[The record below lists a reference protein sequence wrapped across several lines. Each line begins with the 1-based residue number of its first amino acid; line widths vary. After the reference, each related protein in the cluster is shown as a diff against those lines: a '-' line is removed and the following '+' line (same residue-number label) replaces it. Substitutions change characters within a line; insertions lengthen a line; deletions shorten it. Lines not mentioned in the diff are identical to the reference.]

1 MSGSTIAV
9 FQNQRS
15 FRSLPVNKV
24 APAVTGTATVGQTLS
39 TTDGTWTGLPT
50 PTFTYQWQRTGSN
63 ISGATSSIYVLVAA
77 DYNNTISCVVTAT
90 NEVSSVSANSNST
103 ASVVGNAPVNT
114 VTPAVTGTATVG
126 QTLSTTNG
134 TWTGVPTPTFTYQWQ
149 RAGSNISGATSS
161 TYTLVAA
168 DASNT
173 IRCIVTAINTVSAVD
188 ATSNS
193 TASVAA
199 VVPDAPTGVSATAAS
214 SSAIFVSF
222 SAPAS
227 NGGASID
234 YYQVVCTGSGTN
246 SATGTSPISITG
258 LNPLTAY
265 TFKVRAH
272 NSIGYGS
279 YSGTANATTQAV
291 TGCASYTSA
300 GGYTWY
306 APSGVTSISIIAI
319 GAGASGSGW
328 TRSDPYNAAGGSG
341 GGAGALVYINNYSVT
356 PSTGYSI
363 YIGSSGTGVG
373 GGGGGNYNGYNSYPP
388 CVSAQRGRT
397 GGPAYFYDYA
407 PSSYAVYAGGGT
419 GGYGYAGAGTGYPA
433 CNPPDAP
440 GGSPLGAS
448 GFVGFS
454 GGYGAHAIGYVGA
467 TGGGG
472 AAGYSGNGGN
482 GSSASTCYYT
492 IAPAACSG
500 AASGG
505 GSGIPING
513 GGGGGGGV
521 GIYGKGSTGTSTH
534 NSYYAA
540 GGSAGSGGT
549 AGVSAPYGCST
560 GAGTSGGNYGG
571 GGGGLGG
578 YGKPTGYYSGAGGSG
593 AVRIVWPGNT
603 RSFPSTNVS

>member
-63 ISGATSSIYVLVAA
+63 ISGATSSTYVLVAA

-149 RAGSNISGATSS
+149 RAGSNISGANAS

-199 VVPDAPTGVSATAAS
+199 VVPDAPTGVSAIALS
-214 SSAIFVSF
+214 SSSISVSF

-234 YYQVVCTGSGTN
+234 YYQAVCTGSGTN

-258 LNPLTAY
+258 LNPSTAY

-272 NSIGYGS
+272 NSLGYGS
-279 YSGTANATTQAV
+279 YSGTASATTQAV
-291 TGCASYTSA
+291 TGCASYTST

-306 APSGVTSISIIAI
+306 APSGVTSISVIAI
-319 GAGASGSGW
+319 GAGASGAGW
-328 TRSDPYNAAGGSG
+328 TRPVGSNAAGGSG
-341 GGAGALVYINNYSVT
+341 GGAGALTYINNYSVT
-356 PSTGYSI
+356 PSSGYAI
-363 YIGSSGTGVG
+363 YIGSRGAGVE
-373 GGGGGNYNGYNSYPP
+373 GNSVVNAARGNG
-388 CVSAQRGRT
+388 
-397 GGPAYFYDYA
+397 GGPAYFYDYFI
-407 PSSYAVYAGGGT
+407 SSYAVYAGGGV
-419 GGYGYAGAGTGYPA
+419 GGYAYPGSGSGMPA

-440 GGSPLGAS
+440 GGTSTGVT
-448 GFVGFS
+448 GIVGFC
-454 GGYGAHAIGYVGA
+454 GGYGAHAIGFVGA

-472 AAGYSGNGGN
+472 AAGYSGNGGSGGN
-482 GSSASTCYYT
+482 SIFSGQGN
-492 IAPAACSG
+492 APVACSG
-500 AASGG
+500 GAVGG
-505 GSGIPING
+505 GAGVAGNQG
-513 GGGGGGGV
+513 GAGGGGV
-521 GIYGKGSTGTSTH
+521 GIYGKGTTGTPSGGP
-534 NSYYAA
+534 YAA
-540 GGSAGSGGT
+540 GGSAGSCGT
-549 AGVSAPYGCST
+549 PGVSKPYSSDFSA
-560 GAGTSGGNYGG
+560 AGTNGGNYGG

-578 YGKPTGYYSGAGGSG
+578 YGQQAGYYSGTGGGG
-593 AVRIVWPGNT
+593 ALRIVWPGNT